1 MPKARQGSTDRP
13 QTTKPRKTPSEPA
26 YSVLPRSNPTN
37 NSITN
42 PRGDTDS
49 AESSA
54 DEIEPMLDTSKIPTM
69 PEGHFNLEDL
79 GRVLVEHNNHLMKQW
94 ADQVASLSQ
103 TFQQNHVLN
112 AQTYNGVKFP
122 TFSAKTNEDVV
133 EFLTNFERVA
143 DFHKWEESHEKDRIF
158 VSSPGWKREHIVQY
172 HTLVE
177 RSYF

>member
-26 YSVLPRSNPTN
+26 YSVLPRSNPRN
-37 NSITN
+37 NSITK

-49 AESSA
+49 GESSA

-122 TFSAKTNEDVV
+122 TFSAIANEDVL
-133 EFLTNFERVA
+133 EFLTHFERVA
-143 DFHKWEESHEKDRIF
+143 DFTS
-158 VSSPGWKREHIVQY
+158 GKRVTRKTEALSLHLDGNASI
-172 HTLVE
+172 
-177 RSYF
+177 